1 MRVLAIGR
9 SEALYES
16 TIKIES
22 KDHKIAG
29 IITARSAPEYKKKER
44 DFENLAKEL
53 NVPFFSGINLVE
65 IESVVKQIAAD
76 IAVSVNFPLVI
87 SQNFIDLFRF
97 GILNAHGGDLPNYRG
112 NACQA
117 WAILNGEKK
126 IGLCVHKMIGG
137 KLDQGGILSRK
148 YLDISES
155 TKITEVMNWIQS
167 TTPNLFVEALANL
180 EADSKFCLPQNL
192 EAIGSRCYPRKPD
205 DGKINWGS
213 SALLIN
219 RLINASNKPY
229 SGAFCYFKGKKMI
242 IWDAEVELDGEVFFA
257 IHGQITKIEEN
268 DVVVACGVGK
278 IRIKKAEMEG
288 KIVDLTSVITSLRQ
302 RLD

>member
-1 MRVLAIGR
+1 MKVLAIGR
-9 SEALYES
+9 TEILYES
-16 TIKIES
+16 IIKIKAEGH
-22 KDHKIAG
+22 DIVG
-29 IITARSAPEYKKKER
+29 IVTAKPAPEYKKKEK

-53 NVPFFSGINLVE
+53 NVPFFSGVNLVE
-65 IESVVKQIAAD
+65 IESAVKQIAAD

-87 SQNFIDLFRF
+87 SQNFIDLSRF

-137 KLDQGGILSRK
+137 KLDHGGILSRK

-167 TTPNLFVEALANL
+167 TTPNLFFEAIANL
-180 EADSKFCLPQNL
+180 EADSEFCLPQNL
-192 EAIGSRCYPRKPD
+192 EAVGSRCYPRKPE
-205 DGKINWGS
+205 DGKIDWGS

-229 SGAFCYFKGKKMI
+229 SGAFCYFEGKKVT
-242 IWDAEVELDGEVFFA
+242 IWDAEVEVDGEVFFG
-257 IHGQITKIEEN
+257 IPGQITKIEEN
-268 DVVVACGVGK
+268 DVVVACGEGK
-278 IRIKKAEMEG
+278 IRIKQVE
-288 KIVDLTSVITSLRQ
+288 IDSVETAPSYITSSQ
-302 RLD
+302 RLRLT